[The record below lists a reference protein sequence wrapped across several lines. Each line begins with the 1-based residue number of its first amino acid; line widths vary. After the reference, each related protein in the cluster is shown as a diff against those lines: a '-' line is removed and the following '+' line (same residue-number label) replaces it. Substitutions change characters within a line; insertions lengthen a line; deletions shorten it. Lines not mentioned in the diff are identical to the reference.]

1 MSTNKWQ
8 KFCPPIPKSMFSEAQ
23 KAQFI
28 DLVQSGSGRALALKE
43 IGLGRQTLQNTL
55 DADPKF
61 AEDYEVAKRV
71 PKEILENSVWSKG
84 LDDGDLGLRVLQRL
98 DNIEFH
104 RAKMRAEKAS
114 RDLAASA
121 LGGSASSSSP
131 LTREDLKNLTEDELK
146 TLDLLLR
153 KAKQKPKTDDGEG
166 DGADVA

>member
-61 AEDYEVAKRV
+61 AEDYEIAKQV
-71 PKEILENSVWSKG
+71 PKQTLELFVWNRG
-84 LDDGDLGLRVLQRL
+84 LDDPELALKVLQRM
-98 DNIEFH
+98 DNI
-104 RAKMRAEKAS
+104 RAQKAKRKDDKAA
-114 RDLAASA
+114 RDLTASA
-121 LGGSASSSSP
+121 LGGLADTGPIS
-131 LTREDLKNLTEDELK
+131 REGLKNLSEEELK
-146 TLDLLLR
+146 ALFLLLEKTR
-153 KAKQKPKTDDGEG
+153 QKPKSDDDEG
-166 DGADVA
+166 DGADAS

>member
-61 AEDYEVAKRV
+61 AEDYEIAKQV
-71 PKEILENSVWSKG
+71 PKQTLELFVWNRG
-84 LDDGDLGLRVLQRL
+84 LDDPELALKVLQRM
-98 DNIEFH
+98 DNI
-104 RAKMRAEKAS
+104 RAQKAK
-114 RDLAASA
+114 RKDDKAA
-121 LGGSASSSSP
+121 LGDHAGASSSP

-153 KAKQKPKTDDGEG
+153 KAKQKPKTDDSES
-166 DGADVA
+166 DGAEK